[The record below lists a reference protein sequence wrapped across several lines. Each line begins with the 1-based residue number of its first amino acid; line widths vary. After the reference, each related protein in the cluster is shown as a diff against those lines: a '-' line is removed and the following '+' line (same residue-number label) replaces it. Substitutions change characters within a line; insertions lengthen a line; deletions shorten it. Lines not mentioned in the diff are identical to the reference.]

1 MNRKCPGVGEGDLK
15 MSQQEFVPQSQQSQ
29 GLRSEGQQPLSDDEI
44 YYPQHPY
51 NWSTRE
57 SKAGPPRD
65 EPPSSYDEVII
76 QRGYQAQDRAA
87 NTRQQEQARKSSAD
101 SRSGWRQ
108 QLSPDGDA
116 YEESYRA
123 YRQYNS
129 WRAVPPWA
137 RPQPQGKSAL
147 RLAVLIVLGLLLIK
161 PLLIVAGVLLAVI
174 GGIIGIA
181 LLAIVL
187 PIIFVVGIVSII
199 LIAFRVASWQRR
211 IRYR

>member
-1 MNRKCPGVGEGDLK
+1 

-29 GLRSEGQQPLSDDEI
+29 GQQPLSDDEI

-51 NWSTRE
+51 NWSTGE
-57 SKAGPPRD
+57 NKAGPPRD
-65 EPPSSYDEVII
+65 EPPSSYNEVII
-76 QRGYQAQDRAA
+76 QRGYQ
-87 NTRQQEQARKSSAD
+87 EQARQSSAG
-101 SRSGWRQ
+101 SRSAWRQ

-129 WRAVPPWA
+129 WRAAPPWA
-137 RPQPQGKSAL
+137 RPQPQGKGAL
-147 RLAVLIVLGLLLIK
+147 RLAVLIVLGLLLLK

-181 LLAIVL
+181 FLAIAL
-187 PIIFVVGIVSII
+187 PIIFAVGIVSII

>member
-1 MNRKCPGVGEGDLK
+1 MNRKRPGVGEGDLK

-29 GLRSEGQQPLSDDEI
+29 GPRPEGQQSLSDDEI

-51 NWSTRE
+51 NWSTGE
-57 SKAGPPRD
+57 NKAGPPRD
-65 EPPSSYDEVII
+65 EPPSSYDELIM
-76 QRGYQAQDRAA
+76 QHSYQAQNRAA
-87 NTRQQEQARKSSAD
+87 NKL
-101 SRSGWRQ
+101 RQ

-123 YRQYNS
+123 YKQYNS
-129 WRAVPPWA
+129 WQSVPSWA
-137 RPQPQGKSAL
+137 RPQPQGKSAV

-181 LLAIVL
+181 FLAIAL
-187 PIIFVVGIVSII
+187 PIIFAVGIVSII
-199 LIAFRVASWQRR
+199 LIAFRVASRQRR

>member
-1 MNRKCPGVGEGDLK
+1 MGEGDLK

-29 GLRSEGQQPLSDDEI
+29 GPRPEGQQPLSEDEI

-51 NWSTRE
+51 NWSMGE
-57 SKAGPPRD
+57 NKAGPPRD

-76 QRGYQAQDRAA
+76 QRGYQ
-87 NTRQQEQARKSSAD
+87 EQPRKGGAD

-123 YRQYNS
+123 HRQYNS
-129 WRAVPPWA
+129 WRTVPPWA
-137 RPQPQGKSAL
+137 RPQPQAKSIV

-181 LLAIVL
+181 FLAIVL

>member
-1 MNRKCPGVGEGDLK
+1 

-29 GLRSEGQQPLSDDEI
+29 GPQSEGQQPLSEDEI

-51 NWSTRE
+51 NWSTGE
-57 SKAGPPRD
+57 NKAGPTRD
-65 EPPSSYDEVII
+65 EPPSSYDEVIL
-76 QRGYQAQDRAA
+76 RHSYQAQNRAA
-87 NTRQQEQARKSSAD
+87 NTQQQEQTPKSSAD
-101 SRSGWRQ
+101 SRSGWQQRRLRQ
-108 QLSPDGDA
+108 PLSPDGDA

-123 YRQYNS
+123 YKQYNS
-129 WRAVPPWA
+129 WRPVPSWA
-137 RPQPQGKSAL
+137 RPQPQSKSVV

-181 LLAIVL
+181 FLAIVL

-199 LIAFRVASWQRR
+199 LIAFRVASWRRR

>member
-1 MNRKCPGVGEGDLK
+1 VGEGDLK

-29 GLRSEGQQPLSDDEI
+29 GPRSEGQQPLSEDEI

-51 NWSTRE
+51 NWSTGE
-57 SKAGPPRD
+57 NKAGPTRD
-65 EPPSSYDEVII
+65 EPPSSYDEVIM
-76 QRGYQAQDRAA
+76 QRSYQAQSRTA
-87 NTRQQEQARKSSAD
+87 NTQRQEQAHKSSAD
-101 SRSGWRQ
+101 SRSGWQQRRLRQ

-123 YRQYNS
+123 YKQYNS
-129 WRAVPPWA
+129 WQSVPSWA
-137 RPQPQGKSAL
+137 RPQPQGKSVV

-181 LLAIVL
+181 FLVIVL
-187 PIIFVVGIVSII
+187 PIIFAVGIVSII

>member
-1 MNRKCPGVGEGDLK
+1 
-15 MSQQEFVPQSQQSQ
+15 MSQQEFVPRSQQSQ
-29 GLRSEGQQPLSDDEI
+29 GSRSEGQQPLSDDEI

-51 NWSTRE
+51 NWSTGE
-57 SKAGPPRD
+57 NKAGPPRD
-65 EPPSSYDEVII
+65 EPPSSYDEVSI
-76 QRGYQAQDRAA
+76 QRSYRAQDRAA
-87 NTRQQEQARKSSAD
+87 NTRRQEQARKSSAD
-101 SRSGWRQ
+101 SRSAWRQ

-147 RLAVLIVLGLLLIK
+147 RLAVLIVLGLLLLK

-187 PIIFVVGIVSII
+187 PIIFAVGIVSII
-199 LIAFRVASWQRR
+199 LIAFRVASWQRHM
-211 IRYR
+211 RYR

>member
-1 MNRKCPGVGEGDLK
+1 
-15 MSQQEFVPQSQQSQ
+15 MSQQEFAPQSQ
-29 GLRSEGQQPLSDDEI
+29 RPASDDEI

-51 NWSTRE
+51 NWSTGE
-57 SKAGPPRD
+57 NKAGPPRD
-65 EPPSSYDEVII
+65 EPPSSYDEGII
-76 QRGYQAQDRAA
+76 QRGYQAQDHTA
-87 NTRQQEQARKSSAD
+87 NTRQQGQPRKSSAD
-101 SRSGWRQ
+101 SSTGWRQ

-123 YRQYNS
+123 YRQHNS
-129 WRAVPPWA
+129 WRSVPPWA
-137 RPQPQGKSAL
+137 RPQPQGKSIV
-147 RLAVLIVLGLLLIK
+147 RLAVLIVLGLLLLK

-187 PIIFVVGIVSII
+187 PIIFAVGIVSII
-199 LIAFRVASWQRR
+199 LIAFRVASWRRR

>member
-1 MNRKCPGVGEGDLK
+1 
-15 MSQQEFVPQSQQSQ
+15 MSQQEFVPQSQQ
-29 GLRSEGQQPLSDDEI
+29 PASDDEI

-51 NWSTRE
+51 NWSTGE
-57 SKAGPPRD
+57 NKAGPPRD
-65 EPPSSYDEVII
+65 EPPSSYNEVII
-76 QRGYQAQDRAA
+76 ERGYQGQDRTA
-87 NTRQQEQARKSSAD
+87 NTRQQEQARRSSAG
-101 SRSGWRQ
+101 SRSAWRQ

-123 YRQYNS
+123 YGKYNS
-129 WRAVPPWA
+129 WRPAPPWA
-137 RPQPQGKSAL
+137 RPQPQGKGVV
-147 RLAVLIVLGLLLIK
+147 RLAVLIVLGLLLLK
-161 PLLIVAGVLLAVI
+161 PLLIIAGVLLAVI

-187 PIIFVVGIVSII
+187 PIVFAVGIVSII

>member
-1 MNRKCPGVGEGDLK
+1 MGKGDLK

-29 GLRSEGQQPLSDDEI
+29 ELQPEGQQPLSNDEI

-51 NWSTRE
+51 NWSIGE
-57 SKAGPPRD
+57 NKAGPLRD
-65 EPPSSYDEVII
+65 EPPSSYDEVIS
-76 QRGYQAQDRAA
+76 RRSYQAQNRAA
-87 NTRQQEQARKSSAD
+87 NTQQQEQTRKSSAD
-101 SRSGWRQ
+101 SRSRQRQ

-116 YEESYRA
+116 YEESYRT
-123 YRQYNS
+123 YRQHNS
-129 WRAVPPWA
+129 WRTVPPWA
-137 RPQPQGKSAL
+137 RPQPQGKSVV

-181 LLAIVL
+181 FLAIVL

>member
-1 MNRKCPGVGEGDLK
+1 
-15 MSQQEFVPQSQQSQ
+15 MSQQEFVPRSQQSQ
-29 GLRSEGQQPLSDDEI
+29 GPRSEGQQPLSDDEI

-51 NWSTRE
+51 NWSTGE
-57 SKAGPPRD
+57 NKAGPPRD
-65 EPPSSYDEVII
+65 EPPSSYDEASI
-76 QRGYQAQDRAA
+76 QRSYRAQDRAA
-87 NTRQQEQARKSSAD
+87 NTRRQEQARKSSAD

-187 PIIFVVGIVSII
+187 PIIFAVGIVSII